1 MQSSVLKSLPQMAE
15 ERSEIQNAELSRW
28 IVLLAVILI
37 GVGLYFWL
45 APRTEPVVHP
55 VQSEGLQ

>member
-1 MQSSVLKSLPQMAE
+1 MAE

-28 IVLLAVILI
+28 FVLLAVILVGI
-37 GVGLYFWL
+37 GLYFWL

-55 VQSEGLQ
+55 VQSEALQ

>member
-1 MQSSVLKSLPQMAE
+1 MAE
-15 ERSEIQNAELSRW
+15 ERTIVQAGELSRW
-28 IVLLAVILI
+28 FVLAAVIII

-55 VQSEGLQ
+55 VQAEPIQ